1 MNFTVYSKTG
11 CPYCEKIVDVLEL
24 AKLSHRIYTLDVDFN
39 RESFY
44 NEFGKI
50 YKRIYYSISGEII
63 GSILFKFK
71 ENLELVN
78 EIWYIGDSRTKI
90 REFRQVYDPKI
101 QKYITT
107 DDRVIK
113 ELR

>member
-44 NEFGKI
+44 NEFGDGTTSVSYTHLTLPTKC
-50 YKRIYYSISGEII
+50 
-63 GSILFKFK
+63 
-71 ENLELVN
+71 LV
-78 EIWYIGDSRTKI
+78 
-90 REFRQVYDPKI
+90 
-101 QKYITT
+101 
-107 DDRVIK
+107 
-113 ELR
+113 

>member
-44 NEFGKI
+44 NEFGD
-50 YKRIYYSISGEII
+50 G
-63 GSILFKFK
+63 
-71 ENLELVN
+71 
-78 EIWYIGDSRTKI
+78 
-90 REFRQVYDPKI
+90 
-101 QKYITT
+101 TT
-107 DDRVIK
+107 SHK
-113 ELR
+113 LC